1 MQDRDILQLYQNR
14 DRQALVETHQ
24 KYGSYCLALASA
36 ILCKEQDAQNT
47 VRDAYLKEWQA
58 IPPTRPGSLKI
69 FLAKITR
76 KLAFSRWLGYNAQ
89 QQAEG
94 EMEAVLEELESCIPE
109 ETVQQNDE
117 DLTATV
123 RDFLNSLP
131 ERDRSIFLRRYF
143 FVEES
148 TAIAARYGMQ
158 PTAVLR
164 SLSRARKRLET
175 ILEQEGYAL

>member
-24 KYGSYCLALASA
+24 KYGSYCLTLASA

-47 VRDAYLKEWQA
+47 VRDAYLKAWQA

-76 KLAFSRWLGYNAQ
+76 KLAFFRWLSYNEQ

-94 EMEAVLEELESCIPE
+94 ELEAVLEELESCIP
-109 ETVQQNDE
+109 TDSLQQNDKN
-117 DLTATV
+117 LTAAV

-131 ERDRSIFLRRYF
+131 ERERAIFLRRYF

-148 TAIAARYGMQ
+148 TSIAARYGMK
-158 PTAVLR
+158 PAAVLR

-175 ILEQEGYAL
+175 ILEQEGYTL